1 MLAAAG
7 KTAASFLEVMLEPM
21 YTAGANIVPESEAEQ
36 KKKRKKRSQGQ
47 QITR

>member
-7 KTAASFLEVMLEPM
+7 KTAAGFLEVMLEPL
-21 YTAGANIVPESEAEQ
+21 YTAGTNIVPDSDSEQ